1 MQHPVVDS
9 GHARVMVDMV
19 LTVPSEEAVKNS
31 DPVLLCIHIVLNTG
45 SVCATDRGISPAGRP
60 PILTKE
66 HLLHLF
72 PRLQVREV

>member
-1 MQHPVVDS
+1 
-9 GHARVMVDMV
+9 MVDMTWWRMVDSV

-66 HLLHLF
+66 
-72 PRLQVREV
+72 QTSNQNI